1 MTTKTYEI
9 VVRTNQDIREIYHL
23 IGGYIS
29 SHVAKKV
36 NCEGDCS
43 HDVEDV
49 MAAYA
54 TKTQA
59 DNPYYSWW
67 RKNTCFKGAD
77 NDQPYELCSGVKSF
91 YDSNFP
97 SIIFSGH
104 ESDSEVRS
112 KIKSQFFKKFEVIVD
127 TIDNS
132 TLIDEVKVR
141 IDSDAFTEQYSRKY
155 CYELLKEYEMHEKMF
170 SGYVINKIEVDNHN
184 GMKNA
189 ITFYVKSAPNNTEEF
204 LDNLMGRIEELVTNY
219 NQLMVVT
226 DMANHCYYTATI
238 EEALVDPKNFRI
250 VGVDLI
256 EHVTE
261 SRTIHLT

>member
-1 MTTKTYEI
+1 MITKTYEI

-54 TKTQA
+54 TETQS
-59 DNPYYSWW
+59 NNSYYSWW

-97 SIIFSGH
+97 NIIFSGH

-132 TLIDEVKVR
+132 MLIDEVKVR

-155 CYELLKEYEMHEKMF
+155 CYELLKEYEIHEKMF

-184 GMKNA
+184 GMNNA

-238 EEALVDPKNFRI
+238 EEALADPKNFRI

>member
-9 VVRTNQDIREIYHL
+9 VVKTNQDIREIYHA

-36 NCEGDCS
+36 VCEGDCS
-43 HDVEDV
+43 HGVEDV

-54 TKTQA
+54 TEKQA
-59 DNPYYSWW
+59 ENTYYSWW

-77 NDQPYELCSGVKSF
+77 NDEPYALCSGVKSF

-97 SIIFSGH
+97 HIIFSGH
-104 ESDSEVRS
+104 ELDSEVRA
-112 KIKSQFFKKFEVIVD
+112 KIKSQFFKKFYVIVD
-127 TIDNS
+127 KIDNS

-141 IDSDAFTEQYSRKY
+141 IDSNAFTGQYSRPY
-155 CYELLKEYEMHEKMF
+155 CYELLKEYEMQEKMF
-170 SGYVINKIEVDNHN
+170 SGYVINKIEVDNHQ

-189 ITFYVKSAPNNTEEF
+189 ITFYVNAVPKNTDEF
-204 LDNLMGRIEELVTNY
+204 LDNLMGRIEDLVKNY

-226 DMANHCYYTATI
+226 DMANQCYYTETI
-238 EEALVDPKNFRI
+238 EDALADPKNFQI